1 MGQKFTYFVWVLCLT
16 VFFSSLF
23 WFFSLEHFQERTYL
37 SPLPS
42 FLDRGKNAQV
52 RHLDL
57 WFPHLAQIMASE
69 HNSMQLSAKAVLMY
83 DLTSNVA
90 LFEKNSKQ
98 ELPMASLTK
107 IMTAIIALENTMGN
121 DRYFVPKDALVGEDS
136 MGLTPGEMLSLDEL
150 LYGLFLNSGNDAA
163 EVLAAHFPGGR
174 ELFIQAMNDKAKSLG
189 ISHTHFTNPSGLQ
202 GDGNQYTTTYDLLV
216 ITRYAL
222 ENFPKLISIA
232 STVEWTIPQTSTH
245 KAYYLFNETNLL
257 TSYPGVKGLK
267 TGYTPEA
274 GLCLITYYEANGHR
288 IVGILLNSENRRQEM
303 KDLLDYSLTSLGI
316 KPPVHD

>member
-1 MGQKFTYFVWVLCLT
+1 MGQKFTYSIWVLCLT
-16 VFFSSLF
+16 LLFSTLF
-23 WFFSLEHFQERTYL
+23 WFFSLEYFQERTYL

-52 RHLDL
+52 RHLDIWL
-57 WFPHLAQIMASE
+57 PHLAQIMANE
-69 HNSMQLSAKAVLMY
+69 HKSMQLSAKAVLMY
-83 DLTSNVA
+83 DLTSNTA
-90 LFEKNSKQ
+90 LFEKNSKEQ
-98 ELPMASLTK
+98 LPMASLTK
-107 IMTAIIALENTMGN
+107 IMTAIIALENTLESN
-121 DRYFVPKDALVGEDS
+121 TYLVSKDALVGEDS
-136 MGLTPGEMLSLDEL
+136 MGLTFGETLTLDEL

-174 ELFIQAMNDKAKSLG
+174 DSFIQAMNDKVKSLG
-189 ISHTHFTNPSGLQ
+189 ISNTHFTNPSGLQ
-202 GDGNQYTTTYDLLV
+202 GDGEQYTTTYDLLV

-232 STVEWTIPQTSTH
+232 STVERIIPQTTTH
-245 KAYYLFNETNLL
+245 KAYFLLNETNLL

-274 GLCLITYYEANGHR
+274 GLCLVTYYEDNGHK
-288 IVGILLNSENRRQEM
+288 IIGILLNSENRRQEM
-303 KDLLDYSLTSLGI
+303 KDLLDYSLTALGI